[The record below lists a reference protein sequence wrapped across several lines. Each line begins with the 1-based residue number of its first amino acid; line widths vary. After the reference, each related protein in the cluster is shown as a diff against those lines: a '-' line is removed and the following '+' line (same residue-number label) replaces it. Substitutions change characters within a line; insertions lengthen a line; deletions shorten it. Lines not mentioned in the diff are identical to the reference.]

1 MQFQIYLSVGSGL
14 TLHLYKRKV
23 THSLWPFGEEDD
35 CSYLQFNQAQMFYLC
50 RSQVKRCSSIIVA
63 HIHVMTKKLK
73 VGYKEISFLF
83 FWGGALGGQ
92 VIEKLS
98 TLFPPCALQGQR
110 GLQQQLRRRKMHRSM
125 SSNVEKNLRRGE
137 RRWCHLETLPSL
149 GEDLPGMS
157 IQHFSFDSLLIF
169 LPCKSY
175 SSLRS
180 GGTKTLILAVP

>member
-73 VGYKEISFLF
+73 VGNGNQTGKSDP
-83 FWGGALGGQ
+83 
-92 VIEKLS
+92 
-98 TLFPPCALQGQR
+98 TLCLARSERSPAAAA
-110 GLQQQLRRRKMHRSM
+110 QQNNNNMNSW
-125 SSNVEKNLRRGE
+125 KNLVVDE
-137 RRWCHLETLPSL
+137 FLEEF
-149 GEDLPGMS
+149 GCG
-157 IQHFSFDSLLIF
+157 
-169 LPCKSY
+169 
-175 SSLRS
+175 
-180 GGTKTLILAVP
+180 

>member
-73 VGYKEISFLF
+73 VGYKEIFFFFLG
-83 FWGGALGGQ
+83 GGALGGQ

-110 GLQQQLRRRKMHRSM
+110 GLQQQL
-125 SSNVEKNLRRGE
+125 
-137 RRWCHLETLPSL
+137 W
-149 GEDLPGMS
+149 
-157 IQHFSFDSLLIF
+157 
-169 LPCKSY
+169 
-175 SSLRS
+175 
-180 GGTKTLILAVP
+180 